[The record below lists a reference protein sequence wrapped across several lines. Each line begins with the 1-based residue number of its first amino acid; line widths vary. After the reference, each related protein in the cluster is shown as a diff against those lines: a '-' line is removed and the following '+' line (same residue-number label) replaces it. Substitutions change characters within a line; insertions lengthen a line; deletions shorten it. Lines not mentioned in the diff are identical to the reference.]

1 VDDILANIRKSVES
15 ELDSLSNGSAR
26 PSRGGMMR
34 HALQEM
40 RENMTPVATVP
51 PSRAQLDVLDLRS
64 RIKRKVESLEL
75 AQSEPPPAPPVT
87 ALVPRRRDFSGILA
101 GTPQPAPQL
110 RPSFA
115 DEDVQNDLHY
125 AQPQWQAEEPH
136 YDYATD
142 HEAQHYAEH
151 QYAPLMS
158 PDTEAMTES
167 SFQDLSN
174 AILARAAGERS
185 IEDMTRDILHGMLKQ
200 WLDENLPGIV
210 EAIVRE
216 EIQRVARKG
225 R

>member
-1 VDDILANIRKSVES
+1 MDDILANIRKSVES
-15 ELDSLSNGSAR
+15 ELDSLSNGSSN
-26 PSRGGMMR
+26 PGRGGMMR

-40 RENMTPVATVP
+40 RDNMTSATAAP
-51 PSRAQLDVLDLRS
+51 TSRAQLDVLDLRS
-64 RIKRKVESLEL
+64 RIRRKVESLEL
-75 AQSEPPPAPPVT
+75 ARSEPPPAPPAK
-87 ALVPRRRDFSGILA
+87 ALVPQRRDFSGILA
-101 GTPQPAPQL
+101 GSPQPAPQL

-115 DEDVQNDLHY
+115 DDDVQNDLHY
-125 AQPQWQAEEPH
+125 AQPHAEESH
-136 YDYATD
+136 YAYATD
-142 HEAQHYAEH
+142 HEAQYHPEH
-151 QYAPLMS
+151 PQAPLMS